1 MGSLLPTRLVRYLFK
16 TSLITLQL
24 SCVLCTDCLI
34 WRQVCVNFTAF
45 ISSVHVFS
53 WISLSLEDG
62 HDIVLNLAVTC
73 GLLAVLAVCNL
84 INRTSYEL

>member
-1 MGSLLPTRLVRYLFK
+1 M
-16 TSLITLQL
+16 
-24 SCVLCTDCLI
+24 
-34 WRQVCVNFTAF
+34 NFTAF